1 MEPGLCSL
9 LGAQT
14 LLREARP
21 SFRGLELSE
30 KTREDGNPGTAFALV
45 SAAFSFANVPALLEW
60 ETVLRGQGSSGID
73 QKLDRR
79 PCQVTAMAGGFLG
92 AVAALGPEWQGRI
105 QFPPSS
111 GAQIFPAPS
120 FPTLPPVIRALSR
133 KRTPIVSIIEPAQ
146 YLHYAKPVAPPH
158 YSKITISI

>member
-1 MEPGLCSL
+1 M

-14 LLREARP
+14 PLREARP

-30 KTREDGNPGTAFALV
+30 GTRGAGNPGTVFALV
-45 SAAFSFANVPALLEW
+45 SAAFSLANVRVPLEW
-60 ETVLRGQGSSGID
+60 GTVLRGQGSSGID
-73 QKLDRR
+73 QKLDPR
-79 PCQVTAMAGGFLG
+79 PCQVTAMAGGSFG

-105 QFPPSS
+105 QFLPSP
-111 GAQIFPAPS
+111 GAQLFPAPP

-133 KRTPIVSIIEPAQ
+133 KRAPIVSIIEPVR
-146 YLHYAKPVAPPH
+146 YFHFAKSVAPPH